1 MAEKLVFPHFQAY
14 FRPLRIWRGN
24 LGLIMAPDLF
34 WGSLFYVIFPIDI
47 VPYRMVRSDRKFEI
61 VETSSARQ

>member
-1 MAEKLVFPHFQAY
+1 
-14 FRPLRIWRGN
+14 
-24 LGLIMAPDLF
+24 MAPDLF